1 MLIVVM
7 GVSGSGKT
15 AVGSALADALNG
27 SFHDADDY
35 HPAENIAKMARGVP
49 LSEQD
54 RRPWIDA
61 LRPEIERWRR
71 SPGIVV
77 LACSALTERI
87 RNDFGL
93 RESGVSIVHLEAN
106 RPLLKARLRSRRHF
120 MAPELLAS
128 QLELLERPTQALV
141 LDAARPIDTLVAEIR
156 KALHV

>member
-1 MLIVVM
+1 MLIVVT

-15 AVGSALADALNG
+15 TVGRALAEAVSG
-27 SFHDADDY
+27 TFHDADDY
-35 HPAENIAKMARGVP
+35 HSANNIGKMARGVP
-49 LSEQD
+49 LSEKD

-71 SPGIVV
+71 SQDIVV

-93 RESGVSIVHLEAN
+93 RANGVRIVHLEGERN
-106 RPLLKARLRSRRHF
+106 LLEARMRSRRHF

-128 QLELLERPTQALV
+128 QLQLLERPAQALV
-141 LDAARPIDTLVAEIR
+141 LDAARPIHALVSEIR
-156 KALHV
+156 RALQV